1 MCLYGYIDV
10 NSSVILVS
18 EFVDGPTPS
27 FYQSKCQS
35 FDERLAYGVTPLE
48 GCSRFV
54 QKEGNN

>member
-10 NSSVILVS
+10 NSSVILAS
-18 EFVDGPTPS
+18 EFVDGSTLS

-35 FDERLAYGVTPLE
+35 FDERLAYGVTLE